1 MNYLY
6 YISLKINNP
15 LLINK
20 LDINLILTSNQDSK
34 IYRLKESVYVRKI
47 QLTVSMFLSF
57 LYTIFIIKRNLFK
70 ANGGG

>member
-34 IYRLKESVYVRKI
+34 IYRLKESAYER
-47 QLTVSMFLSF
+47 F
-57 LYTIFIIKRNLFK
+57 N
-70 ANGGG
+70 

>member
-47 QLTVSMFLSF
+47 QLTVSMFLFSF
-57 LYTIFIIKRNLFK
+57 IYNFYHKTKFI
-70 ANGGG
+70 